1 MPNIKSAEKRVSVSA
16 TKKLQNQMVRSQMHT
31 AVKKFNAAISNGDVE
46 LARQL
51 LPIASSK
58 IDNAAV
64 KNVIHKNAANRKKAQ
79 IAKALSQLERGVVV
93 VKVDAKTLKQAE
105 QKAAAQRKAEEAE
118 AIKAQ
123 RNEAKKAKEAA
134 KAPASK
140 KAPAKKSAAAPK
152 APEEAPK
159 KRTTK
164 KAATAE
170 APAEEAPAKKT
181 TRKSTTKA
189 EGEEA
194 PAPKKRTTKKAA
206 EPAEGSDDEIK

>member
-31 AVKKFNAAISNGDVE
+31 ALKKFNAAISNGDIE
-46 LARQL
+46 LAKSL

-79 IAKALSQLERGVVV
+79 IAKALSQLERGIVV

-134 KAPASK
+134 KAPATK
-140 KAPAKKSAAAPK
+140 KAPAKKAAAPK
-152 APEEAPK
+152 AAKAEPASEAAPK
-159 KRTTK
+159 KRAPRKT
-164 KAATAE
+164 AAKVE
-170 APAEEAPAKKT
+170 APAEAVE
-181 TRKSTTKA
+181 
-189 EGEEA
+189 
-194 PAPKKRTTKKAA
+194 
-206 EPAEGSDDEIK
+206 DEIK

>member
-16 TKKLQNQMVRSQMHT
+16 TKKLQNQMIRSQMQT
-31 AVKKFNAAISNGDVE
+31 AVKKFNAAISNGDIE
-46 LARQL
+46 LAKSL

-134 KAPASK
+134 KAPAT
-140 KAPAKKSAAAPK
+140 KKSTGRKTA
-152 APEEAPK
+152 
-159 KRTTK
+159 T
-164 KAATAE
+164 KAAT
-170 APAEEAPAKKT
+170 EEAPAKKST
-181 TRKSTTKA
+181 AKKTTTKA
-189 EGEEA
+189 AKAEAETEAA
-194 PAPKKRTTKKAA
+194 PAPKKRAAKKVVEA
-206 EPAEGSDDEIK
+206 PAEEVEDEIK

>member
-16 TKKLQNQMVRSQMHT
+16 TKKLQNQKIRSQMAT
-31 AVKKFNAAISNGDVE
+31 AIKKFNAAISDGDVE
-46 LARQL
+46 LAKQL

-79 IAKALSQLERGVVV
+79 IARTLSQLERGVVV

-105 QKAAAQRKAEEAE
+105 QKAAAARKAEEAA

-134 KAPASK
+134 KAPVATK
-140 KAPAKKSAAAPK
+140 KATKKVEATEA
-152 APEEAPK
+152 APK
-159 KRTTK
+159 KRATK
-164 KAATAE
+164 KVAPVE
-170 APAEEAPAKKT
+170 APVVADA
-181 TRKSTTKA
+181 
-189 EGEEA
+189 
-194 PAPKKRTTKKAA
+194 
-206 EPAEGSDDEIK
+206 DEIQ

>member
-1 MPNIKSAEKRVSVSA
+1 MPNIKSAEKRVSVTA

-31 AVKKFNAAISNGDVE
+31 ALKKFNAAITNGDVE
-46 LARQL
+46 LAKSL

-58 IDNAAV
+58 IDNASV

-79 IAKALSQLERGVVV
+79 IAKALSQLERGIVV

-134 KAPASK
+134 KAPATKKSSAK
-140 KAPAKKSAAAPK
+140 KATAPK
-152 APEEAPK
+152 APKAEAKEEVK
-159 KRTTK
+159 KPRATK
-164 KAATAE
+164 KAKVE
-170 APAEEAPAKKT
+170 APAET
-181 TRKSTTKA
+181 
-189 EGEEA
+189 EEV
-194 PAPKKRTTKKAA
+194 
-206 EPAEGSDDEIK
+206 EDEIK

>member
-1 MPNIKSAEKRVSVSA
+1 MPNIKSAEKRVNVSA
-16 TKKLQNQMVRSQMHT
+16 TKKLQNQKIRSQMAT
-31 AVKKFNAAISNGDVE
+31 AIKKFNAAISDGNVE
-46 LARQL
+46 LAKEL

-79 IAKALSQLERGVVV
+79 IAKTLSQLERGIVV

-105 QKAAAQRKAEEAE
+105 QKAAAARKAEEAE

-134 KAPASK
+134 KAPA
-140 KAPAKKSAAAPK
+140 ANKKSTKKTTETEA
-152 APEEAPK
+152 APK

-164 KAATAE
+164 KVAPVEAPVVAE
-170 APAEEAPAKKT
+170 A
-181 TRKSTTKA
+181 
-189 EGEEA
+189 
-194 PAPKKRTTKKAA
+194 
-206 EPAEGSDDEIK
+206 DEIQ